1 VVPDLVPGRRGVE
14 GGIGDVSSIIII
26 ARQDRTATL
35 RGWLGEIAVE
45 KTVWMRGSDV
55 VRQ

>member
-1 VVPDLVPGRRGVE
+1 VE